1 MKYMNIHFT
10 IKVKIEMTSTNVNE
24 RLQLKRSRENTPE
37 HQVIPSQHHLQ
48 QILEMDDPFTHVP
61 PHIIAD
67 YQSRGLI
74 LVSEEGKLYLATPI
88 KSVKDD

>member
-1 MKYMNIHFT
+1 MNPDENILSNTNKYL
-10 IKVKIEMTSTNVNE
+10 EMVRT
-24 RLQLKRSRENTPE
+24 RETTPE
-37 HQVIPSQHHLQ
+37 HQVIPSQHRLQ

-88 KSVKDD
+88 KTKRAKSI